1 MVALV
6 RNEKEIALLF
16 LYLLVLNIY
25 LVSRSLFACV
35 CVCVCVVC
43 VFDCGDVCM
52 RECLLM
58 YDVVVFVGFSCV

>member
-35 CVCVCVVC
+35 CVWYVCLIV
-43 VFDCGDVCM
+43 
-52 RECLLM
+52 EM
-58 YDVVVFVGFSCV
+58 YV

>member
-35 CVCVCVVC
+35 CVCVVC

>member
-35 CVCVCVVC
+35 CVVC

>member
-35 CVCVCVVC
+35 CVVY